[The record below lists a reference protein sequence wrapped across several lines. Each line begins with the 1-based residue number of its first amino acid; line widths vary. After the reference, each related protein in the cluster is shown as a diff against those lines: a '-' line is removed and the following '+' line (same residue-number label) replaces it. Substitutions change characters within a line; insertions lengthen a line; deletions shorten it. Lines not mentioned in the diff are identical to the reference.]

1 MQKQQGA
8 ALIIVLVLLSVSL
21 VIGMSGMS
29 AALVD
34 ERLAGNYSA
43 AVLAQMNAERAASE
57 SMMNDILI
65 GNGSGQGQE
74 FWSDEPGKNL
84 LKNNLQEIIN
94 KSVNNPRQH
103 KGKIEKAME
112 TGMAEARK
120 FSNLWKTGSFGGDL
134 LSMEHDETNYD
145 NPEIGKI
152 AEEYA
157 EQFKDAQMTK
167 QFRNFNQRLR
177 NFTWAIPYIGI
188 HYQGGKSQKIE
199 PMLR

>member
-1 MQKQQGA
+1 
-8 ALIIVLVLLSVSL
+8 
-21 VIGMSGMS
+21 MS

-94 KSVNNPRQH
+94 SDDNIND
-103 KGKIEKAME
+103 
-112 TGMAEARK
+112 
-120 FSNLWKTGSFGGDL
+120 WKDFV
-134 LSMEHDETNYD
+134 
-145 NPEIGKI
+145 
-152 AEEYA
+152 
-157 EQFKDAQMTK
+157 
-167 QFRNFNQRLR
+167 RNFRYEDVKEE
-177 NFTWAIPYIGI
+177 F
-188 HYQGGKSQKIE
+188 SVVS
-199 PMLR
+199 

>member
-1 MQKQQGA
+1 MVTDSYMK
-8 ALIIVLVLLSVSL
+8 IT
-21 VIGMSGMS
+21 
-29 AALVD
+29 
-34 ERLAGNYSA
+34 
-43 AVLAQMNAERAASE
+43 
-57 SMMNDILI
+57 
-65 GNGSGQGQE
+65 GSGYHVAMGGSE
-74 FWSDEPGKNL
+74 FIEEKFNEGLAK
-84 LKNNLQEIIN
+84 NLQEIIN

-103 KGKIEKAME
+103 KGKIEKAMK

-120 FSNLWKTGSFGGDL
+120 FSNLWKTGNFGGDL